1 VGEGGGAAWRQMA
14 AALAEHELSSA
25 TARTSSLG
33 CTHGRRMLILSE
45 LNDDQS
51 PTQIRFDF

>member
-1 VGEGGGAAWRQMA
+1 MA